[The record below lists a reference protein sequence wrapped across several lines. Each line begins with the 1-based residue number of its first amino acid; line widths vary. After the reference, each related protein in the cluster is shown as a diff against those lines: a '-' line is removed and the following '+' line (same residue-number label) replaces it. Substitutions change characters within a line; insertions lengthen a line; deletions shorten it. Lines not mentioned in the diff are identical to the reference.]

1 MTTLHQSWIR
11 LLLFTFLGG
20 ILLDS
25 SANSEPTQITS
36 AVQLFASA
44 MAQRR
49 QERQAAQDRAAEA
62 TRRQQQEQAEPPT
75 ARRSCA
81 AATAHTLEEPS

>member
-25 SANSEPTQITS
+25 SAASEPTQITS
-36 AVQLFASA
+36 AVQLFVDDYVVDTTDGV
-44 MAQRR
+44 RR
-49 QERQAAQDRAAEA
+49 QVNQWKKYRA
-62 TRRQQQEQAEPPT
+62 
-75 ARRSCA
+75 
-81 AATAHTLEEPS
+81 HGKNMIYFLEKHFC